1 MNTLIFFFQ
10 VVSIVTREK
19 ILKEKLGVTLFQD
32 TKFTEITIGFSPLGT
47 SFWYCGRK
55 LLAGYKDPCI
65 NIFAQTF

>member
-10 VVSIVTREK
+10 VVSIVTRQK

-32 TKFTEITIGFSPLGT
+32 TKFTEIAIGFSPLGT

-55 LLAGYKDPCI
+55 
-65 NIFAQTF
+65 